1 MAAQS
6 WGTLGGAVQICSH
19 DSGSWREPSAFWNR
33 SPMFR
38 AGGVPR
44 DTANEGPSPVPP
56 SALLLVSSP
65 ELGVLVLQAR
75 TTAFLLRPSKGLEGP
90 RPRLARAVAAGG
102 ALQSIL
108 GALRPF
114 SSGSYR
120 ALLAFLDSTNGG
132 ILSQMQLP
140 CRHPRVPGTLGKA
153 RLLPLFLPPPRAR
166 PSLAEGGEGSRERCY
181 QWPEGSFPRLPAWA
195 TVSRAPGPR
204 GPGAVRGR
212 FHPRTVTH
220 RDRPRQDKYLVQA
233 GLFLPSAALSGRETA
248 SCPLSWARVS
258 LDDVSQTGHGLSSS
272 TKMFLPPCGPCGLCW
287 DSLSLFSSL

>member
-1 MAAQS
+1 
-6 WGTLGGAVQICSH
+6 
-19 DSGSWREPSAFWNR
+19 
-33 SPMFR
+33 MFR

-102 ALQSIL
+102 ALQNIL

-140 CRHPRVPGTLGKA
+140 CRHP
-153 RLLPLFLPPPRAR
+153 
-166 PSLAEGGEGSRERCY
+166 
-181 QWPEGSFPRLPAWA
+181 
-195 TVSRAPGPR
+195 
-204 GPGAVRGR
+204 PGAWDPRKSQAAPIVSPSSKGEALLSRGR
-212 FHPRTVTH
+212 
-220 RDRPRQDKYLVQA
+220 
-233 GLFLPSAALSGRETA
+233 
-248 SCPLSWARVS
+248 
-258 LDDVSQTGHGLSSS
+258 
-272 TKMFLPPCGPCGLCW
+272 
-287 DSLSLFSSL
+287 

>member
-1 MAAQS
+1 
-6 WGTLGGAVQICSH
+6 
-19 DSGSWREPSAFWNR
+19 
-33 SPMFR
+33 
-38 AGGVPR
+38 
-44 DTANEGPSPVPP
+44 
-56 SALLLVSSP
+56 
-65 ELGVLVLQAR
+65 
-75 TTAFLLRPSKGLEGP
+75 
-90 RPRLARAVAAGG
+90 
-102 ALQSIL
+102 
-108 GALRPF
+108 
-114 SSGSYR
+114 
-120 ALLAFLDSTNGG
+120 
-132 ILSQMQLP
+132 MQLP

>member
-6 WGTLGGAVQICSH
+6 RGTLGGAVQICSH

-38 AGGVPR
+38 AGGAQR

-75 TTAFLLRPSKGLEGP
+75 TTAFLLRPSHYGP
-90 RPRLARAVAAGG
+90 RRAPPPARSAVAAGG

-114 SSGSYR
+114 SSGSFR
-120 ALLAFLDSTNGG
+120 ALLAFLDSTNRG

-140 CRHPRVPGTLGKA
+140 CRHPRVPGALGKA

-195 TVSRAPGPR
+195 TV
-204 GPGAVRGR
+204 
-212 FHPRTVTH
+212 
-220 RDRPRQDKYLVQA
+220 
-233 GLFLPSAALSGRETA
+233 
-248 SCPLSWARVS
+248 
-258 LDDVSQTGHGLSSS
+258 
-272 TKMFLPPCGPCGLCW
+272 
-287 DSLSLFSSL
+287 